1 MVNKRA
7 GTQRFSNK
15 RWAYNYDTPQYEVNQ
30 YHERKMPNE
39 KWEEKIFRD
48 LEVIEWSEEDI
59 QRDVFLK
66 KTQAQK
72 LRI

>member
-15 RWAYNYDTPQYEVNQ
+15 RWAYNYDTPQCEENQ
-30 YHERKMPNE
+30 YHERKMSNE
-39 KWEEKIFRD
+39 KWEEKIFQD
-48 LEVIEWSEEDI
+48 LEVTEWSEEDI
-59 QRDVFLK
+59 QRDVFMK
-66 KTQAQK
+66 NTQAQI